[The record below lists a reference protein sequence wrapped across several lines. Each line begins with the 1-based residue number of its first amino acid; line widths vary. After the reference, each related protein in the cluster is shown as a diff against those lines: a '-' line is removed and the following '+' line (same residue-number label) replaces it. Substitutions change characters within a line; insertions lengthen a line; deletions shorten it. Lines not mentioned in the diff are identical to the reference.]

1 MNVHKKGRIEVAD
14 AEIDA
19 AIARSKVY
27 DEHMPPIAVGAA
39 YANGAIEICFA
50 TGVELRVPAKLLQG
64 LERASAAQLAAVEIV
79 AGEMLHWEALDID
92 HYLPM
97 LLAGVFGSRRWMREI
112 GKRGG
117 AARSVAKTRAA
128 RVNGRKGGRPRKVAA

>member
-1 MNVHKKGRIEVAD
+1 MPKKGRVDVTD

-27 DEHMPPIAVGAA
+27 DEQMPPNATDAA
-39 YANGAIEICFA
+39 YSNGVIAIRFE
-50 TGVELRVPAKLLQG
+50 TGVELRVPTKLLAG
-64 LERASAAQLAAVEIV
+64 LERASAAQLTAVEIV
-79 AGEMLHWEALDID
+79 AGEMLHWEALDVD

-97 LLAGVFGSRRWMREI
+97 VLAGIFGSRRWMREI

-117 AARSVAKTRAA
+117 EARTAAKVRAA
-128 RVNGRKGGRPRKVAA
+128 RKNGRKGGRPRKAAA

>member
-27 DEHMPPIAVGAA
+27 DEHTPPIAVDAA
-39 YANGAIEICFA
+39 YASGAIEIRFA

-64 LERASAAQLAAVEIV
+64 LERASAAQLAASTTI
-79 AGEMLHWEALDID
+79 
-92 HYLPM
+92 YRLPM